1 MLLERLEQTKQQA
14 SRART
19 RLAFLFFVFAL
30 AVVLFL
36 LDVIIIDLSQFGFGT
51 QSIEQKKTAQPPSVK
66 QTSRVS
72 LSEQNAPKVIG

>member
-19 RLAFLFFVFAL
+19 RLAFLFIIFAL

-36 LDVIIIDLSQFGFGT
+36 LDVIIIDLSQFGLGT
-51 QSIEQKKTAQPPSVK
+51 QSIELEKSAQPPTVE

-72 LSEQNAPKVIG
+72 PSEKNGL